1 MASLIGTIGGGLTWS
16 GSVFVG
22 VLISKGCD
30 MTLMCLSGTAIMS
43 LGFILASL
51 ATKVYAT
58 INRRSCLRLIALS
71 RSDVASLPYT
81 GHSRWHRIIDVILP
95 RHITDSRVFR
105 PSPRVCDGHHYGR
118 VWRRWTGFR
127 SRHPDIASALWRTCD
142 TACSWGVELC
152 DLRCYFLRSSA
163 PSGV

>member
-22 VLISKGCD
+22 ALISKGCN
-30 MTLMCLSGTAIMS
+30 MTLMCLCGSALMS

-58 INRRSCLRLIALS
+58 NNRSSCFRLMFLIRSV
-71 RSDVASLPYT
+71 VASPPYT
-81 GHSRWHRIIDVILP
+81 GHSRRHRIINAILP
-95 RHITDSRVFR
+95 CHITDSCVFR
-105 PSPRVCDGHHYGR
+105 PSPRVCDGHCYVR
-118 VWRRWTGFR
+118 VRRRWTGFR
-127 SRHPDIASALWRTCD
+127 SRHPVITSALWCTCD
-142 TACSWGVELC
+142 AAYSWGVELC
-152 DLRCYFLRSSA
+152 DLCCCFLRYSA

>member
-30 MTLMCLSGTAIMS
+30 MTLMCLFGTALMS

-51 ATKVYAT
+51 ATKVYAS
-58 INRRSCLRLIALS
+58 INRRSRFRLIFLS
-71 RSDVASLPYT
+71 RSVVASLPHT
-81 GHSRWHRIIDVILP
+81 GYSSWHRIIDVILP
-95 RHITDSRVFR
+95 RHITHSRVLR
-105 PSPRVCDGHHYGR
+105 PSPRICDGHYYGR

-127 SRHPDIASALWRTCD
+127 SRHPVVASASWCTCD
-142 TACSWGVELC
+142 TAYSWGVELC
-152 DLRCYFLRSSA
+152 GLRCHFFRSSA